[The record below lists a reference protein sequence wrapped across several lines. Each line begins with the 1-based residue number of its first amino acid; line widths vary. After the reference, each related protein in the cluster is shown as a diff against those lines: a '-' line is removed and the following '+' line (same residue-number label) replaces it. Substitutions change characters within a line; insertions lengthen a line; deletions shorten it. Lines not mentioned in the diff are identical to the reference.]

1 MQMVNKFYCFNV
13 LSSLVFLD
21 ISAAKLGELH
31 LSLQNTSKQLEQQVF
46 FTNIHVTGNINIP
59 KYLAFLL
66 KTGSLYPDESVLYY
80 SSNYHKP
87 ES

>member
-1 MQMVNKFYCFNV
+1 MANKFYCFNV
-13 LSSLVFLD
+13 LSSLMFLD

-46 FTNIHVTGNINIP
+46 LLLIYMSQENINIA

-80 SSNYHKP
+80 SGNYHKP